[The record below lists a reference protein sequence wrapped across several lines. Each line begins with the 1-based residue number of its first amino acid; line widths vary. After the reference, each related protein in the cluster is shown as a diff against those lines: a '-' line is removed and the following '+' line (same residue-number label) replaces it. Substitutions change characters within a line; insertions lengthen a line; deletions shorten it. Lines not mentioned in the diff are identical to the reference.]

1 MKIVFGS
8 LLSLFV
14 CGLLLALIVFS
25 PAIKAQTSRTIA
37 RVEIQVPQDWTSSP
51 TYCVV
56 SNGQGFSQYGW
67 AQNGSTICIAGFFI
81 SPGTYHVT
89 TYHAGKWTQPQPI
102 AEILD
107 GHGVSIQPAGNSFSL
122 PASSYTVNV
131 IL

>member
-1 MKIVFGS
+1 MKIVFGA
-8 LLSLFV
+8 LLSLVV
-14 CGLLLALIVFS
+14 CGLLLALIFFS
-25 PAIKAQTSRTIA
+25 PAIKAQSSRTIA
-37 RVEIQVPQDWTSSP
+37 RVEIQVPHDWTSSP

-56 SNGQGFSQYGW
+56 SNGQVSQYGW
-67 AQNGSTICIAGFFI
+67 AQNGSSICIAGFFI

-89 TYHAGKWTQPQPI
+89 TYHAGKWTQPCPI

-107 GHGVSIQPAGNSFSL
+107 GNGLPIQPAGNTFSL